1 MSRRRWF
8 GSLTL
13 LLALGLGLGVPYVAL
28 RRETRTLDEAAREA
42 RGGSYVELEDGVT
55 HYELL
60 GPAQGEV
67 IVLIHGGTIPMF
79 AWDAQVPSLVDAGY
93 RVLRYTQYGRGY
105 SDRPRL
111 RYDRA
116 LYQRQLSNLLDALG
130 IDGQVSLF
138 GLSFGAATAAIFA
151 AENPNRV
158 DKLVFIAPVV
168 DYSAGRALFALAK
181 VPLLSDWFLRVF
193 GIRSAVARA
202 TGFFERANAPPKYAA
217 WFDEQTRFEGFERA
231 LLSFARTDA
240 LESYVETYTALGS
253 QPKLL
258 IWGADDG
265 EIPRSQV
272 EFLRRTLGHLRYE
285 EIEGAGHGVSV
296 ERQSEVNRH
305 LRTFMQTAG
314 P

>member
-1 MSRRRWF
+1 MLRRGWF
-8 GSLTL
+8 GVLVLAL
-13 LLALGLGLGVPYVAL
+13 LLGLGAPYLAL
-28 RRETRTLDEAAREA
+28 RRETRTLDEAARKA

-60 GPAQGEV
+60 GPVEGEV

-111 RYDRA
+111 EYDRA

-130 IDGQVSLF
+130 IDGRVSLF
-138 GLSFGAATAAIFA
+138 GLSFGAATAATFA
-151 AENPNRV
+151 AQNPNRV
-158 DKLVFIAPVV
+158 DRLAFIAPVV
-168 DYSAGRALFALAK
+168 DYAEGRSLFAVAK
-181 VPLLSDWFLRVF
+181 VPLLSDWLVRVF
-193 GIRSAVARA
+193 GIPGAVARA
-202 TGFFERANAPPKYAA
+202 TGFFERANAPPRYAA
-217 WFDEQTRFEGFERA
+217 WFDEQTRIEGFERA
-231 LLSFARTDA
+231 LLSFARSDA
-240 LESYVETYTALGS
+240 LESYVKTYGSLGS

-258 IWGADDG
+258 IWGADDR

-272 EFLRRTLGHLRYE
+272 ELLRRTLSHLRYE

-305 LRTFMQTAG
+305 LRTFMRTAA